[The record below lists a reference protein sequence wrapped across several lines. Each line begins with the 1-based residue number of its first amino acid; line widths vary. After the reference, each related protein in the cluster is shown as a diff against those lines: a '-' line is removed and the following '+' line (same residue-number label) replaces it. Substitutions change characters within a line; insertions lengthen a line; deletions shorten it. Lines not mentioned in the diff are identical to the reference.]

1 MRLLILNVTH
11 EVIELAVAHRKIS
24 ITFLPEKRS
33 VRWPLS
39 LDPRRGRLFDFLQ
52 QLRLA
57 DRAGQPRGDVNM
69 IGDAA
74 NAVGF
79 ALAIATYG
87 REICVHSLANR
98 RVQPGVTVLR
108 AKDNMKD
115 HWLRDWG
122 IGGPYE

>member
-24 ITFLPEKRS
+24 ITSLPEKRS

-57 DRAGQPRGDVNM
+57 DGSGKPRGDVNM

-87 REICVHSLANR
+87 PRYACIRCRTGESS
-98 RVQPGVTVLR
+98 QG
-108 AKDNMKD
+108 
-115 HWLRDWG
+115 
-122 IGGPYE
+122 